1 MTNDIASELAKL
13 YELTGAEFSR
23 QVESIAQMH
32 LFHPIDNEVGIF
44 GTGNY
49 NDNDYLN
56 QVRAARKLVTI
67 GYKVFLLPN
76 PHSGRTPD
84 LIIERR
90 GIYRVYDLKT
100 ITGESSAINRLKES
114 IGLCNQVILN
124 MATNYDPRRL
134 GRDIKQYFGL
144 NPNAVEVMILKG
156 TRQIMVKR
164 EFALSSD
171 FVWEVMMRY
180 NKKKSR

>member
-13 YELTGAEFSR
+13 QELTGAEFSR
-23 QVESIAQMH
+23 QVESIAQMR
-32 LFHPIDNEVGIF
+32 LSHPIDNEVGIF

-100 ITGESSAINRLKES
+100 ITGESSAINRLKGS
-114 IGLCNQVILN
+114 IGQCNQVILN

-171 FVWEVMMRY
+171 FVWEFMMRY